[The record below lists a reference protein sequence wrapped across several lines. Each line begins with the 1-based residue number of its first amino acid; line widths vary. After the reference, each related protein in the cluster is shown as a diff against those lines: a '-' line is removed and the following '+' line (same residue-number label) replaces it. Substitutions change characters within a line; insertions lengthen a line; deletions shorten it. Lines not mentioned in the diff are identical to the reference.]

1 MFLALAAVVFIAS
14 LVLYYI
20 PQFVF
25 TEDKTVNELIFGVL
39 IRGSVSVLLI
49 LLALGNSDGYLLA
62 PNRKELGKNLLLFL
76 PCFAVAVVN
85 FPFSAL
91 ISGSTIA
98 IGGFI
103 LQANWVNHV
112 YPWLEKVD
120 RPELIWLFF
129 LSCLTIGVSEEI
141 FFRGLLQT
149 YLSGVFKNSRI
160 GIMLTVIVTA
170 AAFALWHLFNAF
182 TSSLGSVLYQ
192 VSYTF
197 LLGGML
203 SALMLMTKD
212 IWLGVIFHTL
222 FDFGGHIVNTL
233 GHGAFQDTVF
243 WILTYSVGILCG
255 VYIVFNLIRLQL
267 KARSENKNQ

>member
-1 MFLALAAVVFIAS
+1 MKKSKPYYLFLALAAVVFIAS

-25 TEDKTVNELIFGVL
+25 IEDETVNELIFGVL

-91 ISGSTIA
+91 ISGSASI
-98 IGGFI
+98 
-103 LQANWVNHV
+103 
-112 YPWLEKVD
+112 D

-212 IWLGVIFHTL
+212 IWLCVTFHTL

-255 VYIVFNLIRLQL
+255 AYIVYNLIRLQF
-267 KARSENKNQ
+267 KKKSDEK